1 MKTDRDLQKDV
12 MDELR
17 WEPDINETNIGV
29 AVKDG
34 VVTLSGYV
42 DSYIEKVNAERAAAR
57 VDGVKAVVEEI
68 KVKLLSSYEC
78 SDEDLA
84 QAAVSA
90 LEWDV
95 LIPKDRVK
103 VLVQAG
109 RVTLKGEVDWRYQ
122 KEEAENIVCCLR
134 GVCEVNNEIIVKPPP
149 SVKPQD
155 VKTKIEGALQRN
167 AILDARQIKVET
179 EGSKVILSG
188 TVRSWAEKEQ
198 ARQAAWAAPGVTQ
211 VENKIIVQPV

>member
-1 MKTDRDLQKDV
+1 MKTDRELQKDV
-12 MDELR
+12 MDALR

-34 VVTLSGYV
+34 VVILSGYV

-57 VDGVKAVVEEI
+57 VDGVKAVVQEI

-84 QAAVSA
+84 QAAVRA
-90 LEWDV
+90 LAWNV

-103 VLVQAG
+103 VVVQDG
-109 RVTLKGEVDWRYQ
+109 RVTLTGEVDWRFQ
-122 KEEAENIVCCLR
+122 KEEAENAICCLR
-134 GVCEVNNEIIVKPPP
+134 GLRSINNEIIIKP
-149 SVKPQD
+149 SIVPQE
-155 VKTKIEGALQRN
+155 VKTKIESALQRN
-167 AILDARQIKVET
+167 AVLDARQIKVET

-198 ARQAAWAAPGVTQ
+198 ARRAAWAAPGVTQ
-211 VENKIIVQPV
+211 VEDKIMVTA